1 MPVLIVLIVMMA
13 SLAFVKMGLDYSRD
27 KLALENQEGRS
38 DNELGMSELRE
49 MIQEAVREA
58 VDPIAERVDHMEN
71 RLLPEG
77 ERQKQLPS
85 AQPEDLDDEDE

>member
-38 DNELGMSELRE
+38 DNELGMSELRK

-58 VDPIAERVDHMEN
+58 VDPIAERVDQMET

-77 ERQKQLPS
+77 EQQKQLP
-85 AQPEDLDDEDE
+85 QGQTDDLDLEDE